1 MAATGAVLESKVELA
16 LAALSAGAGVGPA
29 TFFLPWQTERLP
41 AELAAAFGPAGTLWV
56 LKRDALSNGEGV
68 FFVASPAEAEE
79 VIASQRC
86 VRSSQREHAR
96 MPLSYFAPFA
106 APRRT

>member
-16 LAALSAGAGVGPA
+16 LAALAAGAGVGPA

-41 AELAAAFGPAGTLWV
+41 GELAAAFGPGALWV

-79 VIASQRC
+79 VIAGQRC
-86 VRSSQREHAR
+86 VRVMSQRASAR
-96 MPLSYFAPFA
+96 VAVVA
-106 APRRT
+106 R